1 MRIGMMVDTYKPY
14 VSGVT
19 NYIDLNKRALER
31 AGHEVYVFTF
41 GDLDYQDD
49 EPRVIRSPGLPLA
62 DTGFYLSMRYKTN
75 NKKLLQTMD
84 VVHVHH
90 PFLSGRLAL
99 NYCRSARIPIVFTN
113 HSRYDLLTKALV
125 PIVPDEVSHS
135 LLQAYM
141 PDFCE
146 AVDLVISPSAGM
158 AKILREL
165 DVTSHIEVIP
175 NGVDLQRFQQVKP
188 FSRSQYGFAEQD
200 ILLVYAGRLAPEKN
214 INFLL
219 QSFAGIAQLI
229 PHIHLLMVGG
239 GKKQF
244 EEELQ
249 AYISELG
256 ITNRVRVI
264 GMIPYEDIPSHLA
277 MCDIFV
283 TTSVAETFGMSTVE
297 AMSAGLPIMGIHSA
311 GTSDIV
317 EDGKTGFLSTEDLA
331 AFTAKLT
338 YLCLHPSLRKQMG
351 VAAREASQQYDI
363 ERTTKIL
370 LGHYTRLTQSTKPLK
385 RSLDERLINILEE
398 FLK

>member
-19 NYIDLNKRALER
+19 NYVDLNKRALER

-41 GDLDYQDD
+41 GDLDYQDE
-49 EPRVIRSPGLPLA
+49 EPRVIRSRGLPLA
-62 DTGFYLSMRYKTN
+62 DTGFYLSVRYKTS

-99 NYCRSARIPIVFTN
+99 NYCRSTRIPVVFTN
-113 HSRYDLLTKALV
+113 HSRYDLLAQAYL
-125 PIVPDEVSHS
+125 PMMPDEVSHS
-135 LLQAYM
+135 LLQAYL
-141 PDFCE
+141 PDFCD

-158 AKILREL
+158 ANIMRDFGVK
-165 DVTSHIEVIP
+165 SQIEVIP
-175 NGVDLQRFQQVKP
+175 NGVDLGKFQHAAP
-188 FSRSQYGFAEQD
+188 FPRSQLGFTDQD
-200 ILLVYAGRLAPEKN
+200 ILLVYAGRIAPEKN
-214 INFLL
+214 LNFLL

-229 PHIHLLMVGG
+229 PHVYLLIVGG

-249 AYISELG
+249 NSIQQLG
-256 ITNRVRVI
+256 IASRVRSI
-264 GMIPYEDIPSHLA
+264 GMISYEEIPAYLS

-283 TTSVAETFGMSTVE
+283 TPSVAETFGMSTVE
-297 AMSAGLPIMGIHSA
+297 AMGAGLPVMGIHST

-317 EDGKTGFLSTEDLA
+317 EDGKTGFLSTEDMA

-338 YLCLHPSLRKQMG
+338 YLCLQPSLRKQMG
-351 VAAREASQQYDI
+351 LAAHEASKQYDI

-370 LGHYTRLTQSTKPLK
+370 IGHYTRLTQNTRPLK
-385 RSLDERLINILEE
+385 RSFDERLMRVLEE
-398 FLK
+398 FLR

>member
-19 NYIDLNKRALER
+19 NYVDLNKRALER

-41 GDLDYQDD
+41 GDVEYQDN

-62 DTGFYLSMRYKTN
+62 DTGFYLSLRYKTKH
-75 NKKLLQTMD
+75 KKLLQTMD

-99 NYCRSARIPIVFTN
+99 NYCRSARIPVVFTN
-113 HSRYDLLTKALV
+113 HSRYDLLAQAYL
-125 PIVPDEVSHS
+125 PIMPDEVSHS
-135 LLQAYM
+135 LLQAYL

-158 AKILREL
+158 EKILREL
-165 DVTSHIEVIP
+165 DVKSHIEIIP
-175 NGVDLQRFQQVKP
+175 NGVDLSKFQQTKP
-188 FSRSQYGFAEQD
+188 FQRSKFGFTDQD

-219 QSFAGIAQLI
+219 ESFAGIAQTIPNVYLLI
-229 PHIHLLMVGG
+229 VGG

-249 AYISELG
+249 NYIAELG
-256 ITNRVRVI
+256 VANRIRII
-264 GMIPYEDIPSHLA
+264 GMIPYEDIPSYLS

-283 TTSVAETFGMSTVE
+283 TTSMAESFGMSTVE
-297 AMSAGLPIMGIHSA
+297 AMSAGLPIMGVHST

-317 EDGKTGFLSTEDLA
+317 EEEKTGFLSTEHIA

-338 YLCLHPSLRKQMG
+338 YLCLHPSLRREMG
-351 VAAREASQQYDI
+351 LAAREASKQYDI

-385 RSLDERLINILEE
+385 RSLDERLMTVLEE
-398 FLK
+398 FLR

>member
-1 MRIGMMVDTYKPY
+1 MMVDTYKPY

-19 NYIDLNKRALER
+19 NYVDLNKRALER

-41 GDLDYQDD
+41 GDVEYQDD
-49 EPRVIRSPGLPLA
+49 EPRVLRSPGLALA
-62 DTGFYLSMRYKTN
+62 DTGFYLSLRYKTKH
-75 NKKLLQTMD
+75 KKLLQTMD

-113 HSRYDLLTKALV
+113 HSRYDLLAQAYL
-125 PIVPDEVSHS
+125 PIMPDEVSHS
-135 LLQAYM
+135 LLQAYL

-158 AKILREL
+158 EKILREL
-165 DVTSHIEVIP
+165 DVKSYIEIIP
-175 NGVDLQRFQQVKP
+175 NGVDLSKFQQTKP
-188 FSRSQYGFAEQD
+188 FQRSKFGFTDQD

-219 QSFAGIAQLI
+219 ESFAGIAQTISNVYLLI
-229 PHIHLLMVGG
+229 VGG

-249 AYISELG
+249 NYITELG
-256 ITNRVRVI
+256 IANRIRII
-264 GMIPYEDIPSHLA
+264 GMIPYEDIPSYLS

-283 TTSVAETFGMSTVE
+283 TTSVAESFGMSTVE

-317 EDGKTGFLSTEDLA
+317 EEEKTGFLSTEHVA
-331 AFTAKLT
+331 AFTAKLM
-338 YLCLHPSLRKQMG
+338 YLCLYPNLRKEMG
-351 VAAREASQQYDI
+351 LAARDASKQYDI

-385 RSLDERLINILEE
+385 RSLDERLMTVLEE
-398 FLK
+398 FLR

>member
-1 MRIGMMVDTYKPY
+1 MMVDTYKPY

-19 NYIDLNKRALER
+19 NYIELHKRALER

-41 GDLDYQDD
+41 GDDDYQDD
-49 EPRVIRSPGLPLA
+49 EPHILRSPGVALA
-62 DTGFYLSMRYKTN
+62 DTGFYLSLRYKTKH
-75 NKKLLQTMD
+75 KKLLQTMD

-113 HSRYDLLTKALV
+113 HSRYDLLAQAYL
-125 PIVPDEVSHS
+125 PLMPDEMSHG

-158 AKILREL
+158 AKILHEL
-165 DVTSHIEVIP
+165 DVKSHIEVVP
-175 NGVDLQRFQQVKP
+175 NGVDLHKFHQAVP
-188 FSRSQYGFAEQD
+188 FPRSKFGLAEQD
-200 ILLVYAGRLAPEKN
+200 ILLVYAGRIAPEKN

-229 PHIHLLMVGG
+229 PNLYLLIVGG

-249 AYISELG
+249 EFIVQLG
-256 ITNRVRVI
+256 IASRVRST
-264 GMIPYEDIPSHLA
+264 GMSSYEDIPSYLS

-283 TTSVAETFGMSTVE
+283 TTSIAETFGMSTVE
-297 AMSAGLPIMGIHSA
+297 AMGAGLPIVGIHSA

-338 YLCLHPSLRKQMG
+338 YLCLHPGLREQMG
-351 VAAREASQQYDI
+351 LAAYEASKQYDV
-363 ERTTKIL
+363 ERTTNML
-370 LGHYTRLTQSTKPLK
+370 LGHYIRLTQSTRPLK
-385 RSLDERLINILEE
+385 RSLDERLMSVLED
-398 FLK
+398 FMK

>member
-19 NYIDLNKRALER
+19 NYVDLNKRALEG

-49 EPRVIRSPGLPLA
+49 EPRVIRSPGLALA
-62 DTGFYLSMRYKTN
+62 DTGFYLSLRYKTRH
-75 NKKLLQTMD
+75 KKLLQTMD

-113 HSRYDLLTKALV
+113 HSRYDLLAHAYL
-125 PIVPDEVSHS
+125 PMMPGEVSHS
-135 LLQAYM
+135 LLQAYL

-158 AKILREL
+158 EKILREL
-165 DVTSHIEVIP
+165 DVKSHIEVIP
-175 NGVDLQRFQQVKP
+175 NGVDLCKFHQADP
-188 FSRSQYGFAEQD
+188 LPRSQFGFTDQD
-200 ILLVYAGRLAPEKN
+200 ILLVYAGRVAPEKN

-229 PHIHLLMVGG
+229 PNIYLLIVGG

-249 AYISELG
+249 NLIYELG
-256 ITNRVRVI
+256 VANRVRI
-264 GMIPYEDIPSHLA
+264 MGLTPYESIPSYLA

-283 TTSVAETFGMSTVE
+283 TTSVSETFGMSTVE
-297 AMSAGLPIMGIHSA
+297 AMGAGLPIMGVHSA

-317 EDGKTGFLSTEDLA
+317 EDGKTGFLSTESVA

-338 YLCLHPSLRKQMG
+338 YLCLHPGLRKQMG
-351 VAAREASQQYDI
+351 LAARQASNQYDI

-370 LGHYTRLTQSTKPLK
+370 LGHYTRLAQNTRPVK
-385 RSLDERLINILEE
+385 RSLDERLMTVLEE
-398 FLK
+398 FLR